1 MKYTIYIF
9 FVSALYCLGNA
20 GDPLAYHNG
29 YPFSTK
35 DQDNDSNI
43 NNCAEMWKGAW
54 WYNNCQHNNLNG
66 IYHHEIYT
74 GLDGVR
80 WYHWKEDSA
89 KRAEMKVRPVN
100 Y

>member
-35 DQDNDSNI
+35 DQDNDSGSG
-43 NNCAEMWKGAW
+43 NCAVNYKGAW
-54 WYNNCQHNNLNG
+54 WYNNCHHSNLNG
-66 IYHHEIYT
+66 IYLH
-74 GLDGVR
+74 GNG
-80 WYHWKEDSA
+80 WKSDSA
-89 KRAEMKVRPVN
+89 KRAEMKIRPVN